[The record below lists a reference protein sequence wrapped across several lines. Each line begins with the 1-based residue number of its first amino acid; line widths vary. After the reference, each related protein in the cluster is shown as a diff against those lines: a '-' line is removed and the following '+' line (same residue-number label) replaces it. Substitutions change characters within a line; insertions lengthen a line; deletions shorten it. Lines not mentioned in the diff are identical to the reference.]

1 MKKLFLLFFILTSMV
16 SYSSLENDNQ
26 PYLVKT
32 KDFHVNS
39 FSLNKINLGITAV
52 IYNPYKVKVSVEE
65 ILIDVFIGD
74 KKLGT
79 ITEAAEVVKI
89 RKESAFDLPLK
100 INVKTSSTVSKFFTD
115 GAKMILLGQKVK
127 VDYIGHVK
135 VKALGFVPLKVKI
148 EQTAYITK
156 QDILNSGPEKPTK
169 IETKQPE
176 LTKP

>member
-1 MKKLFLLFFILTSMV
+1 M
-16 SYSSLENDNQ
+16 
-26 PYLVKT
+26 
-32 KDFHVNS
+32 
-39 FSLNKINLGITAV
+39 
-52 IYNPYKVKVSVEE
+52 EE

-127 VDYIGHVK
+127 VDYIGYVK